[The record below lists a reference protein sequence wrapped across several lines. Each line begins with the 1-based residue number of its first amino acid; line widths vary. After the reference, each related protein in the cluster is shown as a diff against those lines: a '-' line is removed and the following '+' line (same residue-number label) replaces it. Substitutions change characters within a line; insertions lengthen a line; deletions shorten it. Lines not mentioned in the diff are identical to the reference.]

1 MSEHV
6 ISIRVYFGIFFVLMA
21 LTAVT
26 VGAAMIDL
34 GRLNI
39 VVAMTIAVIK
49 ATLVLLYF
57 MHLRYSPRLTWLVVG
72 VAFAWLGILIGLTM
86 VDPLTRMWLR
96 SFVPLAG

>member
-6 ISIRVYFGIFFVLMA
+6 VSVRAYFGIFFVLMA

-26 VGAAMIDL
+26 VGAAMLDL

>member
-6 ISIRVYFGIFFVLMA
+6 VSIRAYCGIFFVLMA
-21 LTAVT
+21 LTALT

>member
-6 ISIRVYFGIFFVLMA
+6 VSVRVYFGIFFVLMA
-21 LTAVT
+21 LTALT
-26 VGAAMIDL
+26 VSAAMIDL

-72 VAFAWLGILIGLTM
+72 VAFAWLTVLIGLTM

-96 SFVPLAG
+96 SFVPLTG